1 MNGET
6 NMIAEWTALPAMPD
20 GVRAYLRDLRIGQK
34 HTYTAFAKQIGLSRR
49 ALVGWEMG
57 ETEELKQGPLLRALT
72 ILQASIDHLKQL
84 TGPDADVEMGR
95 RLAIERLAVI
105 LPEDRLGQAR
115 KAIQQARQ
123 RGHRSSRNGNRAQR

>member
-20 GVRAYLRDLRIGQK
+20 GVRAYLRDLRIGQGY
-34 HTYTAFAKQIGLSRR
+34 TYDAFAKQIGLSRR
-49 ALVGWEMG
+49 SLVGWEMG

-84 TGPDADVEMGR
+84 TGPGADPEMGR
-95 RLAIERLAVI
+95 RLAIERLAAV
-105 LPEDRLGQAR
+105 LPSDRLERAK
-115 KAIQQARQ
+115 KAIQRQ
-123 RGHRSSRNGNRAQR
+123 RQRVRRSLS